1 MLARATDAV
10 EVLDRPVAPADRD
23 ASMADVE
30 RLSAWFGGYALSQR
44 ALEPTAPREPGR
56 MWRVLDVG
64 GGRGGFARRLVER
77 ARRRHQPV
85 RVFLVDRDP
94 ALLAG
99 ARRDL
104 AAYPEI
110 VPVCADATALPFV
123 RNAVDVA
130 TAALTLHHLRPAG
143 VVAAL
148 AEMRAA
154 ARTRVVV
161 NDLLRTRLTLFLVSL
176 ATRVLARHPI
186 SRHDGPLSVR
196 RAYSP
201 DELRILATQAGIP
214 SLTVRR
220 YRLLG
225 RLIGVIS

>member
-23 ASMADVE
+23 ASLADIE
-30 RLSAWFGGYALSQR
+30 RLSAWFGGYALSRR
-44 ALEPTAPREPGR
+44 AIEAMLPPGEGR
-56 MWRVLDVG
+56 TWRVLDVG
-64 GGRGGFARRLVER
+64 GGRGGFARRLVDR
-77 ARRRHQPV
+77 ARRRRQPV

-94 ALLAG
+94 AMLAA

-123 RNAVDVA
+123 HSAVDVA
-130 TAALTLHHLRPAG
+130 TSSLTLHHLPPAG

-148 AEMRAA
+148 AEMAA
-154 ARTRVVV
+154 ASRTHIVV
-161 NDLLRTRLTLFLVSL
+161 NDLLRTRLTLFLVSI
-176 ATRVLARHPI
+176 ATRIVARHPI

-201 DELRILATQAGIP
+201 AELRILALQAGIARFRI
-214 SLTVRR
+214 RR
-220 YRLLG
+220 HRLLG
-225 RLIGVIS
+225 RLIGVAS